1 MDQAGLLKS
10 LAETG
15 YNVGFG
21 AKKHFA
27 TFDIVEKGPG
37 WIGFISA
44 ACGVYALVFEQLSA
58 KVPSATLVVAGIV
71 ALYISFYRSAEYEK
85 AGKEL
90 TLVYNELRDTY
101 RAVQAGGDLV
111 ASQAA
116 MKQLEQRFYAA
127 SISKQI
133 LFSDW
138 YAHFKFFGQHQI
150 AWIDEQLHF
159 GFWKDK
165 LPASGK
171 LLIIVLGACALWVV
185 FGALGWVPGPGAL
198 TAAWRCP

>member
-44 ACGVYALVFEQLSA
+44 ACGVYALVFDQLSA
-58 KVPSATLVVAGIV
+58 KVPSATLVIAGIV
-71 ALYISFYRSAEYEK
+71 ALYISFYRSAEYES

-90 TLVYNELRDTY
+90 TFVYNELRDLY
-101 RAVQAGGDLV
+101 RAVQAGADV
-111 ASQAA
+111 TTSRAQ
-116 MKQLEQRFYAA
+116 MKALEQRFYAA

-138 YAHFKFFGQHQI
+138 YAHFKFFGQHQVT
-150 AWIDEQLHF
+150 WIDEQLHF

-165 LPASGK
+165 LPASAK
-171 LLIIVLGACALWVV
+171 LLIVFLGSLSLWCILGALW
-185 FGALGWVPGPGAL
+185 WVARPATIL
-198 TAAWRCP
+198 TSGCR